1 MSFSFTMRRLPW
13 ALACAA
19 CLMGPVAHA
28 ASTVT
33 VQWSNL
39 SLTITDANGHVTSH
53 DDFLAS
59 GDSSSQNSLIL
70 AHGDPNLSNSN
81 ILDGARPM
89 PSMRAD
95 AFGQA
100 IGATRVGQA
109 LSISPSGQATLTT
122 ELSSLAGLVL
132 PSAGDK
138 SEFLMTGGLAPA
150 FFGQA
155 TTDPAFDFMHQPVHG
170 GIWVAAGETV
180 TLSGN
185 STSLVSL
192 DTGDFATTQIPFSAD
207 ILAGG
212 AMLVGLARDGG
223 SLSDATLSDPQGGSA
238 SKVIF
243 DSSLS
248 VHAPLSDSL
257 DEFISASLT
266 NTSGEGRWLVLG
278 VGGLIDVAL
287 TSASPSVTPPGGSLV
302 PEPGTYALMGLGLV
316 GVALAAR
323 RQRAR
328 NC

>member
-1 MSFSFTMRRLPW
+1 MFFPFTMRRLPW

-19 CLMGPVAHA
+19 CLIAPVAHA
-28 ASTVT
+28 ASTVS
-33 VQWSNL
+33 VRWSDL

-70 AHGDPNLSNSN
+70 AHGDPGLPNSN
-81 ILDGARPM
+81 ILDGARLM

-95 AFGQA
+95 AFGQTV
-100 IGATRVGQA
+100 GATHLSLA

-122 ELSSLAGLVL
+122 ELNSLAGLDL
-132 PSAGDK
+132 PSAGNK

-192 DTGDFATTQIPFSAD
+192 DTGDFATTQVPFSAE
-207 ILAGG
+207 ILADG
-212 AMLVGLARDGG
+212 AMLFGLVQDGG
-223 SLSDATLSDPQGGSA
+223 SLSDATLSDLQEGTA

-243 DSSLS
+243 DSSLN
-248 VHAPLSDSL
+248 VHAPLSDSQ

-278 VGGLIDVAL
+278 VGGIIDVAL
-287 TSASPSVTPPGGSLV
+287 TSASPIVTPPGGSLV
-302 PEPGTYALMGLGLV
+302 PEPSTYALMGLGLV

-328 NC
+328 SC